1 MTPRSSQSAE
11 RERLALL
18 MDDRRRELRLTWDQ
32 VAAAAGVNRETLRLI
47 RQGDGQLRP
56 LTKDGI
62 EDALQWQRGSIDAIL
77 AGGDPTPIG
86 QRPAPARPEPE
97 SPPTLEELRD
107 MVRESAAENERLKAR
122 MAALEERLRPAIGD
136 KAVDQ
141 ALRPKGDSEHRS
153 AS

>member
-1 MTPRSSQSAE
+1 MTSRIGQSAE

-47 RQGDGQLRP
+47 RQGDGQIRP

-62 EDALQWQRGSIDAIL
+62 EDALQWQRDSIDAIL

-86 QRPAPARPEPE
+86 QKPAPQPKPE

-107 MVRESAAENERLKAR
+107 MVRKSAAENERLKAR
-122 MAALEERLRPAIGD
+122 MAALEERLRPAIGE

-141 ALRPKGDSEHRS
+141 ALRPHGDSEHRS